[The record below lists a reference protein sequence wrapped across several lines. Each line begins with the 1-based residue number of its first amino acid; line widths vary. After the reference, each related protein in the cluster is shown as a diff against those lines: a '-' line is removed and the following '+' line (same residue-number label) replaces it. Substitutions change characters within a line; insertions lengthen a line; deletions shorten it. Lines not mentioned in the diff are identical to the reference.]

1 MNQALLAKIGW
12 RLHSRDN
19 GLWAKIY
26 EAKYLKGTSIF
37 DNSLGARQAGVLTA
51 HDSNCSVSSFSMN
64 GWWDIDKLR
73 GVVCEDLV
81 QQIISVPVGFL
92 GSLPDTQVWKGSAN
106 GDFSR
111 VRRQLASDSSCGF
124 CSWPTET
131 ALHIL
136 RDCERAR
143 TTWNAILPAY
153 AHNFFRLDAQPWM
166 KVNMLSKAK
175 WNGDVPWSTV
185 FVFTCWQLWCWRNK
199 HVFQNEDTVPFSPR
213 QVICGAAQE
222 WIKSSSNRTIGE
234 NKVQIHVAWEPP
246 KPGQF
251 KLNVDGSRKHVTGC
265 SGARGVIRDSFGDW
279 VSGFAVNLGKGQV
292 LEAEIWGLFF
302 GLKLAIEKGICNLT
316 IEMDSAI
323 AVNLCQNPSMLAMH
337 PLAALVVV
345 TLCSRF
351 PVVPFSMCSMRRILL
366 LTVWL
371 IGVTKWILGCAFLSM
386 PLVG

>member
-37 DNSLGARQAGVLTA
+37 DNSLGARQVCSTTWRSILHGIQLLKQGMCWRVGRGDSVNFWEDKWVTDVPLMQQAGVLTA
-51 HDSNCSVSSFSMN
+51 HNSNCSVSSFSMN

-73 GVVCEDLV
+73 GVVREDLV

-92 GSLPDTQVWKGSAN
+92 SSLPDTQVWK
-106 GDFSR
+106 
-111 VRRQLASDSSCGF
+111 
-124 CSWPTET
+124 

-265 SGARGVIRDSFGDW
+265 IGAGGVIRDSFGDW

-302 GLKLAIEKGICNLT
+302 GLKLAIEKGICNL
-316 IEMDSAI
+316 
-323 AVNLCQNPSMLAMH
+323 
-337 PLAALVVV
+337 
-345 TLCSRF
+345 
-351 PVVPFSMCSMRRILL
+351 ILRWTQL
-366 LTVWL
+366 LQ
-371 IGVTKWILGCAFLSM
+371 
-386 PLVG
+386 